1 MAPRGLYQRGL
12 SQAERW
18 ALHRSQLIRATAE
31 TLNQRRSA
39 HVPRAVQL
47 AGKGRNT
54 FYAHF
59 ANLEQATR
67 AVESSAATLVAGRVE
82 AGLRASVGPREL
94 LSSVISA
101 WLSAATHAPDLVG
114 AFLSS
119 ASSSR
124 CALLARQHLRGAL
137 EEARS
142 SGLISGNIDEAR
154 LLAAVG
160 CFLALIRIRVEGRAA
175 AEALERV
182 AVEVLLRL
190 FR

>member
-12 SQAERW
+12 TQAERW
-18 ALHRSQLIRATAE
+18 ALHRSELIRATAE
-31 TLNQRRSA
+31 MINQRQTPS
-39 HVPRAVQL
+39 VQSIVQL
-47 AGKGRNT
+47 SGKGRNT

-82 AGLRASVGPREL
+82 AAARTSVAPGERLRE
-94 LSSVISA
+94 VISA
-101 WLSAATHAPDLVG
+101 WLSAATHAPALVG

-137 EEARS
+137 EEARRA
-142 SGLISGNIDEAR
+142 GVIAGNVDEAR

-160 CFLALIRIRVEGRAA
+160 CFLALVRIRVEGRAA

-182 AVEVLLRL
+182 AVEVMLRL